1 MAVRHLSSHLSP
13 LSPDLSLRTL
23 ECRLD
28 DGYRRIEQGIADGID
43 VTRWEEFWIDLLRQ
57 YEVMAD
63 QLAETDDASAEDW
76 DLAA

>member
-1 MAVRHLSSHLSP
+1 MAVRHLSFHTP

-23 ECRLD
+23 ERRLD
-28 DGYRRIEQGIADGID
+28 DGYRRIDQGIADGLD
-43 VTRWEEFWIDLLRQ
+43 VSHWEEFWIDLLRQ

-63 QLAETDDASAEDW
+63 QLAAADDPDAEDW

>member
-23 ECRLD
+23 ERRLD
-28 DGYRRIEQGIADGID
+28 DGYRRIDEGIADGVD
-43 VTRWEEFWIDLLRQ
+43 VSRWEEFWIDLLRQ
-57 YEVMAD
+57 YEVLAD
-63 QLAETDDASAEDW
+63 QLTATDDAAAEDW